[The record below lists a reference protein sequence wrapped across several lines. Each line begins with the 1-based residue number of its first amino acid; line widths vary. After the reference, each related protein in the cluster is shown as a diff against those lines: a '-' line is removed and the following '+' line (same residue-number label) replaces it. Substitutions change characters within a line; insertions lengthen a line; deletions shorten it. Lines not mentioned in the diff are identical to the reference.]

1 MRQLLR
7 SKARA
12 AMERRGIQHMNK
24 PRWTISRKTGMPQ
37 RVPSIFAE
45 RWREFA
51 KEG

>member
-7 SKARA
+7 AKARA

-24 PRWTISRKTGMPQ
+24 PRWTISRNGMLQ
-37 RVPSIFAE
+37 KVPSIFAE
-45 RWREFA
+45 RWRDFA